1 MIQMSSVKERLNAV
15 FQDVFD
21 DPNLQIT
28 EAMTADDVDAWDS
41 LTHID
46 LIVAVEK
53 AFRFKLSTSSV
64 RGLKNVG
71 DFIALITSKLEAG

>member
-1 MIQMSSVKERLNAV
+1 MSSVKERLNAV

-46 LIVAVEK
+46 LIVAVE
-53 AFRFKLSTSSV
+53 
-64 RGLKNVG
+64 
-71 DFIALITSKLEAG
+71 